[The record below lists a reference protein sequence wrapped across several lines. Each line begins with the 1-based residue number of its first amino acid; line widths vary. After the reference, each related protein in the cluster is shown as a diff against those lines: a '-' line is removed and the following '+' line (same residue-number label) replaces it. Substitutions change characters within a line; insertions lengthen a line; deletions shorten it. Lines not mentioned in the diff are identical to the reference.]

1 MRTVLVTGGAR
12 GIGRAIALDLAGKGH
27 DVAICY
33 RTPGTA
39 VDETVADIQKRGVR
53 ALSVHADVS
62 DPDAVETLFAR
73 VREALGSPAV
83 LVHAAGPYQ
92 RTDVLKETPAG
103 WRDMLANNLDSFFY
117 CTRLAIPGMVENK
130 WGRIIGF
137 GMANADRAAA
147 VPGVAAHY
155 VAKVGVLALTRSL
168 ARAVAPHGVTV
179 NAISPGFI
187 ASGSA
192 PEEELAR
199 MLKNIPAGY
208 IGTLDD
214 AVGVAAFL
222 VSDAA
227 RYVNGANLILSGGW
241 GI

>member
-33 RTPGTA
+33 RTSESNA
-39 VDETVADIQKRGVR
+39 HETVAEIERRGVR
-53 ALSVHADVS
+53 ALALKADVS
-62 DPDAVETLFAR
+62 DPAAVAELFAR
-73 VREALGSPAV
+73 VGEQLGAPAV

-92 RTDVLKETPAG
+92 RTDVLKETPSG

-117 CTRLAIPGMVENK
+117 CTRLVIPGMVENK
-130 WGRIIGF
+130 WGRIIAF
-137 GMANADRAAA
+137 GMANADRASA

-155 VAKVGVLALTRSL
+155 VAKVGVLALTRTL
-168 ARAVAPHGVTV
+168 ARALAPHGVTV

-192 PEEELAR
+192 PEEELSR

-208 IGTLDD
+208 VGTLDD
-214 AVGVAAFL
+214 AVGAAAFL

-227 RYVNGANLILSGGW
+227 RYVTGANLILSGGW
-241 GI
+241 GL

>member
-33 RTPGTA
+33 RTSA
-39 VDETVADIQKRGVR
+39 SNAQETVAAIEQRGVR
-53 ALSVHADVS
+53 TLAVKADVS
-62 DPDAVETLFAR
+62 DPAAVEELFAR
-73 VREALGSPAV
+73 VGERLGAPAV

-117 CTRLAIPGMVENK
+117 CTRLAIPGMVDAK
-130 WGRIIGF
+130 WGRIIAF
-137 GMANADRAAA
+137 GMANADRASA

-155 VAKVGVLALTRSL
+155 VAKVGVLALTRTL
-168 ARAVAPHGVTV
+168 ARALAPHGVTV

-192 PEEELAR
+192 PEEELLR

-208 IGTLDD
+208 VGTLDD
-214 AVGVAAFL
+214 AVGAASFL

-227 RYVNGANLILSGGW
+227 RYVTGANLILSGGW
-241 GI
+241 GL

>member
-12 GIGRAIALDLAGKGH
+12 GIGRAIALDLAAKGH

-33 RTPGTA
+33 RTPGAA
-39 VDETVADIQKRGVR
+39 VEETLAEIEKRGAR
-53 ALSVHADVS
+53 ALAVEADVS
-62 DPDAVETLFAR
+62 DPDKVETLFAR
-73 VREALGSPAV
+73 VREGLGAPAV

-92 RTDVLKETPAG
+92 RTDVLKETPSG
-103 WRDMLANNLDSFFY
+103 WRNMLSNNLDSFFY
-117 CTRLAIPGMVENK
+117 CTRAAIPGMVENK

-155 VAKVGVLALTRSL
+155 VAKVGVIALARSL

-179 NAISPGFI
+179 NTISPGFI

-222 VSDAA
+222 VSEAA

>member
-27 DVAICY
+27 DVAIAY
-33 RTPGTA
+33 RTAGALVT
-39 VDETVADIQKRGVR
+39 DTVLEIEKRGVR
-53 ALSVHADVS
+53 ALAVHADVS
-62 DPDAVETLFAR
+62 DPEAVEMLFAR
-73 VREALGSPAV
+73 VREGLGAPAV

-103 WRDMLANNLDSFFY
+103 WRDMLKNNLDSFFY

-130 WGRIIGF
+130 WGRILGF

-155 VAKVGVLALTRSL
+155 VAKVGVIALARSL

-179 NAISPGFI
+179 NTISPGFI

-192 PEEELAR
+192 PEEELTR